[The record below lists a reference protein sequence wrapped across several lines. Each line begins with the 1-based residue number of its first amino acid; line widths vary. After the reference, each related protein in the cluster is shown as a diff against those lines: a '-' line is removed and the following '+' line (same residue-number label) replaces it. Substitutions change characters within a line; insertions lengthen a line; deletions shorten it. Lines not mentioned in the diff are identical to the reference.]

1 MKLGFKLVVVMLA
14 NTMLLI
20 LVAGFA
26 KITGQTFEQ
35 IQLKMRKNELASHL
49 GERTLAKL
57 NNTLNTGNHQEI
69 ISLSGKDAELHW
81 QVKQGNPTL
90 IILSF
95 QVKTS
100 DTVPKVLAQWQTA
113 LKTQ

>member
-26 KITGQTFEQ
+26 KKTEQTFEQ
-35 IQLKMRKNELASHL
+35 IQLKTLKNELASHL

-57 NNTLNTGNHQEI
+57 NNTLNTGNYQEK
-69 ISLSGKDAELHW
+69 ISLSGKNVELHW
-81 QVKQGNPTL
+81 LVKQVNPNLITL
-90 IILSF
+90 LF

-100 DTVPKVLAQWQTA
+100 DTVPKVL
-113 LKTQ
+113 TQ

>member
-1 MKLGFKLVVVMLA
+1 MKHGFTLVEVMFA
-14 NTMLLI
+14 NAMLLI

-26 KITGQTFEQ
+26 KKTEQTFEQ
-35 IQLKMRKNELASHL
+35 IQLKTLKNELASHL
-49 GERTLAKL
+49 DEWTLTKMKNPL
-57 NNTLNTGNHQEI
+57 NARNYQEN
-69 ISLSGKDAELHW
+69 ISLSGKNAEQHW
-81 QVKQGNPTL
+81 QVKQVNPTL
-90 IILSF
+90 ITLLF